1 MYLRKSKDRKETMS
15 QKIQRLTSLALVLAL
30 FLPVSISAENRSR
43 GRTDLERLAAD
54 LERAFGK
61 GSVRV
66 ERGTGGRPE
75 AHTTPFV
82 ESVVEAMNR
91 ERAARGLGPL
101 RVEPR
106 LSLAAE
112 DRVGDM
118 MRKRYFDHVSP
129 DGVQPF
135 TWVRKRGYRYSIV
148 GENLAL
154 GYRSGQSVVTGWM
167 NSPGHRENMLQRGFD
182 EVGIAVVD
190 ASPMR
195 GYRAPLVVALYAS
208 R

>member
-1 MYLRKSKDRKETMS
+1 MS
-15 QKIQRLTSLALVLAL
+15 HTFQRLTSLVLAVAL
-30 FLPVSISAENRSR
+30 FLPLSVSAENRSR
-43 GRTDLERLAAD
+43 GRTDLEQLAAD

-61 GSVRV
+61 GSVQV
-66 ERGTGGRPE
+66 EGRE
-75 AHTTPFV
+75 TTAKGTPFV
-82 ESVVEAMNR
+82 ESVVAAMNR
-91 ERAARGLGPL
+91 ERAAHGLGPL
-101 RVEPR
+101 RLESR

-112 DRVGDM
+112 DRVDDM
-118 MRKRYFDHVSP
+118 IRKRYFDHVSP

-135 TWVRKRGYRYSIV
+135 TWVRKRGYRYSMV

-167 NSPGHRENMLQRGFD
+167 NSPGHRENILQRGFD
-182 EVGIAVVD
+182 EVGIAVVE

>member
-1 MYLRKSKDRKETMS
+1 MS
-15 QKIQRLTSLALVLAL
+15 QRIQRLTSLAVIVALAVPL
-30 FLPVSISAENRSR
+30 SVSAENRSR
-43 GRTDLERLAAD
+43 GRSDLERLAAD

-61 GSVRV
+61 GSVVV
-66 ERGTGGRPE
+66 ERTSGGPQGRPE

-82 ESVVEAMNR
+82 ESVVAEMNR
-91 ERAARGLGPL
+91 ERAAYGLGPL
-101 RVEPR
+101 HLEPR

-112 DRVGDM
+112 DRVADM
-118 MRKRYFDHVSP
+118 MRKGYFDHVSP

-135 TWVRKRGYRYSIV
+135 SWVRKRGYRYRIV

-154 GYRSGQSVVTGWM
+154 GYRGPQSVVTGWM
-167 NSPGHRENMLQRGFD
+167 NSPGHRENILQRAFD

-190 ASPMR
+190 QSPKR

-208 R
+208 PQ